1 MNQFWIG
8 GYIKIKQVK
17 IFKYAEE
24 EIMQLNK
31 KDILAA
37 LLFVL
42 LSVIT
47 LSGQNLPTF
56 ELIDHNSIGLT
67 PTPYE
72 KWGQAMA
79 DIDNNGWVDIFCRRW
94 GGPFN
99 SRLYLNFDGIYQD
112 ITNQTPLETIE
123 ANEAHTRTVSLVD
136 YDNDGDKD
144 IFFGTDEKIYFLR
157 NDNNVFTD
165 VAEEIGLV
173 GQKPPGFINR
183 WDYNIGAWIDIDLD
197 GDLDVII
204 SQSNY
209 ANLYVFRN
217 ENGNF
222 TDAAGEYGL
231 VDFVPMGTYGDRG
244 NVTARMHWIDIDMDG
259 DLDLTAGNLIFRNDN
274 GLFTDVTESLGFA
287 PSVPIQNSVWFD
299 YDNDGDLDFFKMC
312 DQLESPDCAVE
323 LWENQNGTFIDAS
336 EAINMMNMLD
346 ISRSL
351 STGDFDND
359 GDLDIFINHAQFDF
373 QDALLLNEEIE
384 PGVHIFEN
392 VIEYVGISEIGDR
405 KGGGF
410 IDYDKDGFLDVYI
423 PAAHDNHR
431 MYHNLGNGYNWV
443 GFILEGTQSNRDAL
457 GSVVKLYVGENIQL
471 RYTECPGGWLRQ
483 KNPWIHFGLG
493 ELSEIDSVV
502 FRWPLG
508 LTETLTEVAINQY
521 HNIKEG
527 ETTSSVY
534 QNKTGLPD
542 EFYLQQN
549 YPNPF
554 NASTKIHFELAQD
567 TDITIKIFN
576 LFGNE
581 IITLV
586 DENQTAGSK
595 VITWNALDKIGRSV
609 SSGEYFCQ
617 LKAGDFSQTIKIIHL
632 K

>member
-1 MNQFWIG
+1 MHINST
-8 GYIKIKQVK
+8 
-17 IFKYAEE
+17 IFK
-24 EIMQLNK
+24 
-31 KDILAA
+31 ILLIVILLTAA
-37 LLFVL
+37 
-42 LSVIT
+42 S
-47 LSGQNLPTF
+47 SQGQNLPSF
-56 ELIDHNSIGLT
+56 ELLDHNSIGLT

-79 DIDNNGWVDIFCRRW
+79 DIDNNGWVDIFCQRW
-94 GGPFN
+94 GGPFH
-99 SRLYLNFDGIYQD
+99 SRLYLNFDGMYQD
-112 ITNQTPLETIE
+112 ITDQTPLEAIE
-123 ANEAHTRTVSLVD
+123 ANATHTRTVSLVD

-165 VAEEIGLV
+165 VAEEVGLV

-183 WDYNIGAWIDIDLD
+183 WDYNIGAWTDIDLD

-204 SQSNY
+204 SQSFY

-217 ENGNF
+217 DDGIF
-222 TDAAGEYGL
+222 TDVATEYGFI
-231 VDFVPMGTYGDRG
+231 DFAPMGTYGDRG
-244 NVTARMHWIDIDMDG
+244 SITARMHWIDVDMDG
-259 DLDLTAGNLIFRNDN
+259 DLDMNAGNLIFRNDN
-274 GLFTDVTESLGFA
+274 GVFTEVAESLGFT
-287 PSVPIQNSVWFD
+287 PSVPIQNSEWFD

-323 LWENQNGTFIDAS
+323 LWENQNGIFVDAS
-336 EAINMMNMLD
+336 EAINMMDMLD

-359 GDLDIFINHAQFDF
+359 GDLDIFVNHAQFDF

-431 MYHNLGNGYNWV
+431 MYHNLGNGYNWI
-443 GFILEGTQSNRDAL
+443 GFILEGTQSNRDAI

-483 KNPWIHFGLG
+483 NNPWIHFGLG

-502 FRWPLG
+502 VRWPLG
-508 LTETLTEVAINQY
+508 LTETLTDVTINQY

-527 ETTSSVY
+527 ETTSNVY
-534 QNKTGLPD
+534 QKKTGTPVKY
-542 EFYLQQN
+542 YLEQN

-554 NASTKIHFELAQD
+554 NPQTKIRYTIPEASKIQIVIFDLLGNIINIFNTDHSSGGYFHFEWDGRNNYGEKVTSGVYLYQFQTKNYSD
-567 TDITIKIFN
+567 TKKM
-576 LFGNE
+576 L
-581 IITLV
+581 LV
-586 DENQTAGSK
+586 
-595 VITWNALDKIGRSV
+595 R
-609 SSGEYFCQ
+609 
-617 LKAGDFSQTIKIIHL
+617 
-632 K
+632 